1 MTYDP
6 NLPPSSS
13 RDRLRDPVPSS
24 SRSGNMGWMIGLL
37 ILALVVI
44 GAFFVWPDRT
54 ADVAGNEPATT
65 GTTRP
70 APAPAPTAPAP
81 APTAPAPAAPA
92 PTAPAPTAPATPR

>member
-44 GAFFVWPDRT
+44 GAFLVWPDRT

-81 APTAPAPAAPA
+81 TAPA